1 MLGAIS
7 GEILLDLAKRGGYME
22 QLDLLDPTPF
32 IEIDLKYLTSV
43 TIDYRWQGDG
53 MGVTHSLDHP
63 TFTEIRELLG
73 KKGYIKIVLNF
84 SNGDRVLKPFYINR
98 KLFEEGDK
106 FCCAGALHYTIK
118 RFMESD
124 EYKRRDP
131 EYFIYG
137 GDYER

>member
-7 GEILLDLAKRGGYME
+7 GEILLELAKRGGYME
-22 QLDLLDPTPF
+22 QLDLLDPVPF
-32 IEIDLKYLTSV
+32 IEIDLEYLSSV
-43 TIDYRWQGDG
+43 TISYRWQGDG
-53 MGVTHSLDHP
+53 MGVTRSIDHP
-63 TFTEIRELLG
+63 CFTAIRELLVRR
-73 KKGYIKIVLNF
+73 GYIKIEHNY

-98 KLFEEGDK
+98 YRFEEGDK
-106 FCCAGALHYTIK
+106 FCCAGALHFTIK